1 MDLEAEAHKKK
12 RELLVLGL
20 VDAYGDEMAVPK
32 ELEVDKDAPAAVAL
46 RFRVP
51 IKVGAFFFPVGFDGS
66 APLLVCRFR
75 SSRLFIFEARSLI
88 PSRQASFHL
97 LRSAEVPV
105 AFAPLVVI
113 WLNFFRSREVGEFVS
128 GALAGA
134 MTKAVLA
141 PLETI
146 RTRMVVGVGSKHIA
160 GSFLQIIEENGWQ
173 GLWAGNTVNM
183 LRIIPTQAIELG
195 TFECVKRT
203 MTSVQ
208 ENWKENGSPKIQ
220 IGHINLDL
228 SFLCIS
234 PVAVGGAAAGIMS
247 TLICH
252 PLEVL
257 KDRLTVNRETYPS
270 ITLALSKIYKNDGIG
285 GLYAGLSPT
294 LIGMLPYSTCYYF
307 MYDTMKKSYCQTKQK
322 KSLNRA
328 EMLIIGALAGLTAS
342 TISFPLEVAR
352 KRLMVGSLRGKCPPH
367 MAAALSEVVREEG
380 LMGLYRDNSSF
391 VANKHKRSE
400 NKDKA
405 DKFGHQLDGYLSN
418 SILFSLPPEFCVE
431 SFPYNSHFHTIL
443 HLLGFCASKQG
454 MNSNL
459 SNFRIIECSSC
470 FALLLKLH
478 LVEYHNNLGWTITG
492 RAMRLQAAAL
502 NRSIRLYSITGGEG
516 GREVRRCRDR
526 RCRRKFLSE
535 PSSFSRC
542 PMMGYRDFYLI

>member
-20 VDAYGDEMAVPK
+20 ADAYGDEMAVPK

-46 RFRVP
+46 RLRVA

-75 SSRLFIFEARSLI
+75 SSHSKTVNVNAR
-88 PSRQASFHL
+88 
-97 LRSAEVPV
+97 
-105 AFAPLVVI
+105 
-113 WLNFFRSREVGEFVS
+113 REVGEFVS

-160 GSFLQIIEENGWQ
+160 GSFLEIIEENGWQ

-257 KDRLTVNRETYPS
+257 KVKRE
-270 ITLALSKIYKNDGIG
+270 
-285 GLYAGLSPT
+285 
-294 LIGMLPYSTCYYF
+294 
-307 MYDTMKKSYCQTKQK
+307 
-322 KSLNRA
+322 
-328 EMLIIGALAGLTAS
+328 
-342 TISFPLEVAR
+342 
-352 KRLMVGSLRGKCPPH
+352 
-367 MAAALSEVVREEG
+367 
-380 LMGLYRDNSSF
+380 
-391 VANKHKRSE
+391 
-400 NKDKA
+400 
-405 DKFGHQLDGYLSN
+405 
-418 SILFSLPPEFCVE
+418 
-431 SFPYNSHFHTIL
+431 
-443 HLLGFCASKQG
+443 
-454 MNSNL
+454 
-459 SNFRIIECSSC
+459 
-470 FALLLKLH
+470 
-478 LVEYHNNLGWTITG
+478 
-492 RAMRLQAAAL
+492 
-502 NRSIRLYSITGGEG
+502 
-516 GREVRRCRDR
+516 
-526 RCRRKFLSE
+526 
-535 PSSFSRC
+535 
-542 PMMGYRDFYLI
+542 